1 MNLINQPSH
10 GIYKSYLMTEI
21 NLEQHL
27 ILTFK
32 SKENKEIQMK
42 VRFAFF
48 KQNGKMLIPKEF
60 YIGHIYCNKQNNS

>member
-1 MNLINQPSH
+1 
-10 GIYKSYLMTEI
+10 MTEI